1 MGAKEKYDSL
11 INMAHDSGASEVE
24 AQEENGV
31 LNFRAVVPTGEA
43 KSKLVAE
50 YERLD
55 PGRASG
61 DITFKV
67 ETTGTGVEG
76 GGSGGG
82 DGESYTVQKGD
93 SLSAIGSRLG
103 VAWRD
108 IFEANR
114 DQLDDPDKIRPGQKL
129 RIPGK

>member
-24 AQEENGV
+24 AHEENGV
-31 LNFRAVVPTGEA
+31 LNFRAVVPTSEA
-43 KSKLVAE
+43 KNKLVAE

-61 DITFKV
+61 DIVFKV

-76 GGSGGG
+76 GAGGG
-82 DGESYTVQKGD
+82 DSDSYEVQRGD

-108 IFEANR
+108 IYEANR
-114 DQLDDPDKIRPGQKL
+114 DQLDDPDKIQPGQKL
-129 RIPGK
+129 RIPRK